1 MLKWLFG
8 ASGGQSGKKPAKD
21 EPTSQKLWDTEFSI
35 VAKGGLN
42 PEQVVAY
49 VEDLNTRHQ
58 ASQDA
63 QVASVRSIVQTAIGD
78 AHEIAEKIRGK
89 AEKDAETT
97 ASGIVADAEKD
108 AEAVR
113 RKAETEAKQTTE
125 RMTANADKRAHATE
139 AEAQDKAVL
148 FLLRAREQ
156 IEREVVGE
164 FNEAY
169 SRLTGALETLVSQG
183 QELQADL
190 QGRREGLLKSKVF
203 ELTGADVPLIGSPAE
218 SAGEDAADAE
228 TSSAEPTAAEEP
240 APTVDAKEAS
250 SDAEET
256 TVDADAASNE
266 EAEPAAEG
274 VAATAEDPVI
284 VESEIE
290 LPEAADA
297 AASGDEAFSELT
309 EEETQALYIG
319 EVDIVVPTPVDAK
332 MMSQLHRYLQTTPE
346 IKLVRTAGSMG
357 RGTVVTIAIDKPVPL
372 IGALSSKIPD
382 ATIALERHRGGG
394 SPGLP
399 GATKKIRMVPK
410 TA

>member
-1 MLKWLFG
+1 MFKWLFG
-8 ASGGQSGKKPAKD
+8 ASGGQSGKKPTKD
-21 EPTSQKLWDTEFSI
+21 EPTSRKLWDTEFSI
-35 VAKGGLN
+35 AARGGLN
-42 PEQVVAY
+42 PEQVIAY

-63 QVASVRSIVQTAIGD
+63 QVASVRSIVQTAIAD

-125 RMTANADKRAHATE
+125 RMTTDADKRAHATE

-169 SRLTGALETLVSQG
+169 SRLTGALETLVSEG
-183 QELQADL
+183 RELQADL
-190 QGRREGLLKSKVF
+190 QGRREGLLKSNVF
-203 ELTGADVPLIGSPAE
+203 KLTGADVPLIGSPAE

-228 TSSAEPTAAEEP
+228 TSGAEPT
-240 APTVDAKEAS
+240 
-250 SDAEET
+250 DAEET